1 MKATTSIN
9 SEIFDV
15 EGASAYLGGT
25 VSTST
30 LNKMR
35 TRGDGPQYLKIGQ
48 KVAYTKAN
56 LDRYLAKHVQT
67 STAQN
72 RPRARAAGGV
82 A

>member
-1 MKATTSIN
+1 MKATSIN

-35 TRGDGPQYLKIGQ
+35 VRGDGPQYVKVGH
-48 KVAYTKAN
+48 KVAYTKQN
-56 LDRYLAKHVQT
+56 LDRYLAKRTQT
-67 STAQN
+67 STSQN
-72 RPRARAAGGV
+72 SKPARARHAS
-82 A
+82 

>member
-15 EGASAYLGGT
+15 EGAARYLGET
-25 VSTST
+25 VSVST

-35 TRGDGPQYLKIGQ
+35 TRGDGPQYVKVGH
-48 KVAYTKAN
+48 KVAYTKTN
-56 LDRYLAKHVQT
+56 LDRYLAKHTQT
-67 STAQN
+67 STSQN
-72 RPRARAAGGV
+72 RPRAAGGV